1 MATRKKKIRSLNI
14 DSSSKSKTEKYTVK
28 GLEGVVPQIRKIDND
43 MAKMQ
48 EHRKAMKNMIINKVM
63 PIKEKEEKAGR
74 LYKTFIIESDDG
86 APATVLYKNAFSKIP
101 ISNEEQMRKELGDY
115 FNELYEITTQ
125 IAPRRGINWDKLRKV
140 LDDKFDD
147 FFGETRIIAHKKDFM
162 ERRAELRGEANKR
175 VNDVLE
181 QYTKDCQA
189 SPDLRVPKIEKP
201 KG

>member
-14 DSSSKSKTEKYTVK
+14 DSSSKSKIEKYTVK